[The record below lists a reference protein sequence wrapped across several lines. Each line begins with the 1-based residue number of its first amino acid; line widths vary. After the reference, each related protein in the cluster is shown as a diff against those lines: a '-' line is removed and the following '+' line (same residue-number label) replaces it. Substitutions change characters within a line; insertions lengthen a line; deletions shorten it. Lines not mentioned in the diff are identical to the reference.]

1 MSLLPERPD
10 FPDGDEH
17 CIVKKKLLFS
27 LFKMSNVSSHCASS
41 LNLDVPVRF
50 VDGDVTVTCIECGK
64 IALVSSSQGVH
75 VFDGFPRNWSC
86 YFVCAVFTALTNDGG
101 CAGYSETMTDLSVA
115 HTEYEYLFTEFVTFL
130 YSAMERHRAELL
142 PLLSSAIAKANGEV
156 VDGELLDIHVS
167 CDCT

>member
-1 MSLLPERPD
+1 MD
-10 FPDGDEH
+10 
-17 CIVKKKLLFS
+17 
-27 LFKMSNVSSHCASS
+27 
-41 LNLDVPVRF
+41 
-50 VDGDVTVTCIECGK
+50 
-64 IALVSSSQGVH
+64 SSSQWVP
-75 VFDGFPRNWSC
+75 VFDGLPCKWSDN
-86 YFVCAVFTALTNDGG
+86 FVCAVFTALTTGG
-101 CAGYSETMTDLSVA
+101 RFAGYLKTMTDLSVA